1 MGREAGPTIS
11 VSTSDF
17 YITGN
22 SNDATSGI
30 AKYCYNTSDT
40 PGSYTDVPS
49 ITVGAYS
56 VPQYHVQATGTY
68 RCHVLDTAGNHNFDT
83 TSQITYY
90 TYHCNYCGQNT
101 NSLTN
106 HYRCPIHYADQHCG
120 SYVSSCETATGTCRD
135 SSSDIV
141 EKKQRLG

>member
-1 MGREAGPTIS
+1 MEKVIGPTVS
-11 VSTSDF
+11 ASTSGF

-40 PGSYTDVPS
+40 PGGYTDVPT

-56 VPQYHVQATGTY
+56 VPQYHVTATGTY

-83 TSQITYY
+83 TSQITYIKF
-90 TYHCNYCGQNT
+90 HCNWCDQDT
-101 NSLTN
+101 NDVST
-106 HYRCPIHYADQHCG
+106 HYRCPIHYTSQTCSGSGKCNAAISYCG
-120 SYVSSCETATGTCRD
+120 R
-135 SSSDIV
+135 
-141 EKKQRLG
+141 